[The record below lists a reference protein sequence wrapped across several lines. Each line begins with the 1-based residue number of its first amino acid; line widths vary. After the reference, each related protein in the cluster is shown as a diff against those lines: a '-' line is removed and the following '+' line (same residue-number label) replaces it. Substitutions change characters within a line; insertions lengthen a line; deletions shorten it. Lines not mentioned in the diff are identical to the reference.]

1 MHLQLAAFGICRLRE
16 QLIRIARR
24 LIERVLRVVRPDAR
38 DLARADE
45 AGHVVDV
52 AVGLLGVD
60 AVAQP
65 EHLLAAEIVAEHALD
80 GAAVHVG
87 VAPLGQQAHLGRE
100 HGTLAVDV
108 DRAALEH
115 EALGAVGVDALDLAD
130 LLRDLIVEIPRE
142 IEPVDK
148 AAPGV
153 ERPVHGAHAAV
164 VIDEE
169 RRPAVADP
177 GVVARH
183 LDDAHGTRQ
192 ALARVLVLRRGDA
205 DRHGFKLQNG
215 RRHVQKSFLRGLGA
229 VAPVVVALRPEHP
242 DAGLRLKLRR
252 HPVAVELRRGADD
265 SFCHNCFLL
274 GMAAGSRRDENFA
287 DDDAEDRPDR
297 DRQVV

>member
-1 MHLQLAAFGICRLRE
+1 M
-16 QLIRIARR
+16 
-24 LIERVLRVVRPDAR
+24 RVVRPDAG

-52 AVGLLGVD
+52 AIGLLGID

-65 EHLLAAEIVAEHALD
+65 EDLLAAEIVAEHALD

-87 VAPLGQQAHLGRE
+87 VASLGQQAHLGRE
-100 HGTLAVDV
+100 HGALAVDV
-108 DRAALEH
+108 DGAALEH
-115 EALGAVGVDALDLAD
+115 EALGAVGIDALDLAD

-142 IEPVDK
+142 IEPVDEPT
-148 AAPGV
+148 PGI

-164 VIDEE
+164 IVDEE

-183 LDDAHGTRQ
+183 LDDAHGARQ
-192 ALARVLVLRRGDA
+192 ALARVLVLRWGDA
-205 DRHGFKLQNG
+205 DRHGFKLQDG
-215 RRHVQKSFLRGLGA
+215 RRHVQKGFLRGLGA

-252 HPVAVELRRGADD
+252 HPVSVELRRGAGD
-265 SFCHNCFLL
+265 SFCHN
-274 GMAAGSRRDENFA
+274 GSS
-287 DDDAEDRPDR
+287 
-297 DRQVV
+297 